1 LHITQYTCMYIL
13 QFSEKPFMIKVLGK
27 ETWVEKKGE
36 GKGNRLLILKLCNTA
51 VPTNKSEAKRKW
63 LNFSGQ
69 GKVQLQ

>member
-1 LHITQYTCMYIL
+1 
-13 QFSEKPFMIKVLGK
+13 MIKVLGK